1 MRGRKPLPSKIILLK
16 GGTKHTHRPLRK
28 NEPKP
33 PATIPKCP
41 EHLDKEAQAE
51 WKRMAKEFKSLG
63 ILTQLDKAIFAV
75 YCETFSTWAK
85 ATKMIQEKGMVFST
99 PGKTKTHK
107 DGSVETMGGGFPIQN
122 PYFPIA
128 NKAKE
133 QMMKALIE
141 MGMTP
146 SSRARVKITSPPK
159 EEDDKERFFD

>member
-33 PATIPKCP
+33 PTTIPKCP

-51 WKRMAKEFKSLG
+51 WKRMAKELKPLG

-75 YCETFSTWAK
+75 YCQAFSTWAQ
-85 ATKMIQEKGMVFST
+85 ATRKITEMGMVRV
-99 PGKTKTHK
+99 TKN
-107 DGSVETMGGGFPIQN
+107 GFTEQN
-122 PYFPIA
+122 PFLPIA

-146 SSRARVKITSPPK
+146 SSRARVKVTSPPK

>member
-33 PATIPKCP
+33 PTTIPKCP
-41 EHLDKEAQAE
+41 EHLDEEAQAE
-51 WKRMAKEFKSLG
+51 WKRMAKELKPLG

-75 YCETFSTWAK
+75 YCQAFSTWAQ
-85 ATKMIQEKGMVFST
+85 ATRKITEMGMVRV
-99 PGKTKTHK
+99 TKN
-107 DGSVETMGGGFPIQN
+107 GFTEQN
-122 PYFPIA
+122 PFLPIA

-146 SSRARVKITSPPK
+146 SSRARVKVTSPPK

>member
-1 MRGRKPLPSKIILLK
+1 MRGRKPLPSKVIELK
-16 GGTKHTHRPLRK
+16 GGTQHTHRPLRK

-33 PATIPKCP
+33 TATIPKCP

-51 WKRMAKEFKSLG
+51 WKRMAKELKPLG
-63 ILTQLDKAIFAV
+63 ILTQLDKNIFAV
-75 YCETFSTWAK
+75 YCQAFSTWAQ
-85 ATKMIQEKGMVFST
+85 ATRKITEMGMVRV
-99 PGKTKTHK
+99 TKN
-107 DGSVETMGGGFPIQN
+107 GFTEQN
-122 PYFPIA
+122 PFLPIA

-146 SSRARVKITSPPK
+146 SSRARVKVTSPPK

>member
-51 WKRMAKEFKSLG
+51 WKRMAKELKPLG

-75 YCETFSTWAK
+75 YCQAFSTWAQ
-85 ATKMIQEKGMVFST
+85 ATRKITEMGMVRV
-99 PGKTKTHK
+99 TKN
-107 DGSVETMGGGFPIQN
+107 GFTEQN
-122 PYFPIA
+122 PFLPIA

-146 SSRARVKITSPPK
+146 SSRARVKVTSPPK